1 MPRWTKIIASVL
13 LGLYVLACGIVY
25 VIQDN
30 LIFHPT
36 VLEEDYRFRAGQ
48 EVEVPLSDGESL
60 NALWVKQPSSKGV
73 LLYLH
78 GNRGSIARALYQTR
92 YLQGHGYDIF
102 IPDYRG
108 FGKTEGSPSSDQQ
121 MFDDMEAVYT
131 FLKKNFQE
139 DQIAVVGYSLGTAM
153 ATYLGKTFSPQ
164 QLFLIAPFSS
174 MVDLKNHYLPY
185 FPNFILRFPFRNDLH
200 IRDGKSP
207 VTILH
212 GTEDPLIPF
221 DLAKKIK
228 EVNPDLVDLIPL
240 QGQSHRG
247 IIFDPVIGATLARK
261 LR

>member
-1 MPRWTKIIASVL
+1 MPKWTKILAAIL
-13 LGLYVLACGIVY
+13 LGLYVVAGTVVY
-25 VIQDN
+25 VIQDD

-36 VLEEDYRFRAGQ
+36 VLEENYRFKVGQ
-48 EVEVPLSDGESL
+48 EVEIALKDASSL
-60 NALWVKQPSSKGV
+60 NALWVKQANSKGI

-108 FGKTEGSPSSDQQ
+108 FGKTEGRPSSDQQ
-121 MFDDMEAVYT
+121 MFEDIEAVYS
-131 FLKKNFQE
+131 FLRDHYRE

-153 ATYLGKTFSPQ
+153 ATYLGKKFSPQ
-164 QLFLIAPFSS
+164 HLFLIAPFSS

-200 IRDGKSP
+200 VREGRAPIT
-207 VTILH
+207 VLH

-228 EVNPDLVDLIPL
+228 EINPDLVDLIPL

-247 IIFDPVIGATLARK
+247 IIFDPAIGSTLARK